1 MSQHRHES
9 FGSIGEVDADIVSEL
24 RDRLTEATIKC
35 SERCLYQSAKWA
47 AELLNSLAEDHDH
60 HDDDSQMRDT
70 NNVQSSYRIFST
82 SYDDPDEAMLEAKE
96 APKYLLAKAFFDT
109 KEFDRCA
116 AVFLPPAIPAGGLA
130 IFEKTKG
137 RTPISTPSRYKT
149 KGKQADTTTPNPYP
163 RLSQKSLFLA
173 LYARYL
179 SGEKHK
185 EEETEQVLGPAD
197 GGQTVNREL
206 PSLARGLE
214 AYFRSRDAVDPT
226 LKRSQGW
233 LEYLYGVVLAKS
245 RQETLAH
252 QWLLRSVRLNPYHW
266 GAWEELVSLLA
277 SGDELSTEQTT
288 PSLLPSNIMSIMYQA
303 VASVEL
309 FSTTDQSR
317 TVSYLQTLL
326 SYFPTSTFLL
336 TQLATLHYHAKEYD
350 TAASIFQDLL
360 VTHPHRLD
368 GLDHYSNILYVM
380 ADRARLAFLAHL
392 ATSVDKFRPETCCVV
407 GNYYSLCSQHE
418 KAVLYFRRA
427 LTLDRNFLAAW
438 TLMGH
443 EYVELKNT
451 HAAIE
456 SYRRAVDVNRKDYR
470 AWYGLGQA
478 YEVLDMGFYALFY
491 YQRAAGLRPY
501 DPKMWQAV
509 GSCYA
514 KMDRLDQAIQAF
526 KRALVAGTYVDDA
539 GGSTQSSFTAAAK
552 GSKGHAQAQA
562 QAQPRKLLDP
572 DTLYQI
578 ALLCERKA
586 GPSGDAEAAKYMELC
601 VAQETGGS
609 VKGVSQADKVS
620 GKRARKN
627 EERRARAMASASAS
641 SSALF
646 AGGQRHYGTG
656 ATTEATAAAADDGTG
671 AGRDDDTEIL
681 SSSDDEP
688 DEENPDDAAA
698 ADDDDDAEANQDGFG
713 TGTTATTSKAR
724 LWLAR
729 RCVRIGDLD
738 RAERLAEELC
748 MDGYEVEEAK
758 GLVREVRG
766 RRGGML
772 GGEL

>member
-1 MSQHRHES
+1 MSQHRNES
-9 FGSIGEVDADIVSEL
+9 FGSNGEVDAEVVSEL
-24 RDRLTEATIKC
+24 RDRLTEVSIKC

-47 AELLNSLAEDHDH
+47 AELLNSLPEDHDH
-60 HDDDSQMRDT
+60 DDDDSQMRDT
-70 NNVQSSYRIFST
+70 NNVQSSYRVFST
-82 SYDDPDEAMLEAKE
+82 SYDDPEEAMLEAKE
-96 APKYLLAKAFFDT
+96 APKYLLAKALFDT
-109 KEFDRCA
+109 KEFDRSA

-130 IFEKTKG
+130 IFDKQKS
-137 RTPISTPSRYKT
+137 RTPMSTPSRYKSKT
-149 KGKQADTTTPNPYP
+149 KQADSTTANPYP
-163 RLSQKSLFLA
+163 HLSQKSLFLA

-179 SGEKHK
+179 SGEKRK
-185 EEETEQVLGPAD
+185 EEETEMVLGPAD
-197 GGQTVNREL
+197 GGQTANREL

-214 AYFRSRDAVDPT
+214 AYFRNRDAADPT

-233 LEYLYGVVLAKS
+233 LEYLYGVVLSRS
-245 RQETLAH
+245 RQESLAH

-277 SGDELSTEQTT
+277 SVDELSTQLTT
-288 PSLLPSNIMSIMYQA
+288 PSVLPSNIMSIMYQA

-309 FSTTDQSR
+309 FSTTDQST

-336 TQLATLHYHAKEYD
+336 TQLATLHYHAKDYD
-350 TAASIFQDLL
+350 AAASIFEDLL
-360 VTHPHRLD
+360 VTHPQRLD

-380 ADRARLAFLAHL
+380 ADRTRLAFLAHL
-392 ATSVDKFRPETCCVV
+392 ATSIDKFRPETCCIV

-418 KAVLYFRRA
+418 KAVMYFRRA

-526 KRALVAGTYVDDA
+526 KRALVAGTYFDDA
-539 GGSTQSSFTAAAK
+539 GSTQGSFSTAGK
-552 GSKGHAQAQA
+552 GKALQATQS
-562 QAQPRKLLDP
+562 RKLLDP

-586 GPSGDAEAAKYMELC
+586 GASGDAEAAKYMELC
-601 VAQETGGS
+601 VAQEVGGGV
-609 VKGVSQADKVS
+609 VKDPSRGDKIS
-620 GKRARKN
+620 AGKRARK
-627 EERRARAMASASAS
+627 EARRRTVSTAEAAVDDDVVV
-641 SSALF
+641 
-646 AGGQRHYGTG
+646 GTG
-656 ATTEATAAAADDGTG
+656 DG
-671 AGRDDDTEIL
+671 DDDTEIM
-681 SSSDDEP
+681 SSDNSEGDEDGHDRDADEP
-688 DEENPDDAAA
+688 
-698 ADDDDDAEANQDGFG
+698 EANRDGFG

-729 RCVRIGDLD
+729 RSVRTGDLD

-766 RRGGML
+766 RRGGVV
-772 GGEL
+772 GGDM

>member
-1 MSQHRHES
+1 MCKS
-9 FGSIGEVDADIVSEL
+9 VDSY
-24 RDRLTEATIKC
+24 R
-35 SERCLYQSAKWA
+35 A
-47 AELLNSLAEDHDH
+47 AELLNSLPEDHDH
-60 HDDDSQMRDT
+60 DDDDSQMRDT
-70 NNVQSSYRIFST
+70 NNVQSSYRVFST
-82 SYDDPDEAMLEAKE
+82 SYDDPEEAMLEAKE
-96 APKYLLAKAFFDT
+96 APKYLLAKALFDT
-109 KEFDRCA
+109 KEFDRSA

-130 IFEKTKG
+130 IFDKQKS
-137 RTPISTPSRYKT
+137 RTPMSTPSRYKSKT
-149 KGKQADTTTPNPYP
+149 KQADSTTANPYP
-163 RLSQKSLFLA
+163 HLSQKSLFLA

-179 SGEKHK
+179 SGEKRK
-185 EEETEQVLGPAD
+185 EEETEMVLGPAD
-197 GGQTVNREL
+197 GGQTANREL

-214 AYFRSRDAVDPT
+214 AYFRNRDAADPT

-233 LEYLYGVVLAKS
+233 LEYLYGVVLSRS
-245 RQETLAH
+245 RQESLAH

-277 SGDELSTEQTT
+277 SVDELSTQLTT
-288 PSLLPSNIMSIMYQA
+288 PSVLPSNIMSIMYQA

-309 FSTTDQSR
+309 FSTTDQST

-336 TQLATLHYHAKEYD
+336 TQLATLHYHAKDYD
-350 TAASIFQDLL
+350 AAASIFEDLL
-360 VTHPHRLD
+360 VTHPQRLD

-380 ADRARLAFLAHL
+380 ADRTRLAFLAHL
-392 ATSVDKFRPETCCVV
+392 ATSIDKFRPETCCVV

-418 KAVLYFRRA
+418 KAVMYFRRA

-526 KRALVAGTYVDDA
+526 KRALVAGTYFDDA
-539 GGSTQSSFTAAAK
+539 GSTQGSFSTAGK
-552 GSKGHAQAQA
+552 GKGLQATQS
-562 QAQPRKLLDP
+562 RKLLDP

-586 GPSGDAEAAKYMELC
+586 GASGDAEAAKYMELC
-601 VAQETGGS
+601 VAQEVGGGV
-609 VKGVSQADKVS
+609 VKDPSRGDKIS
-620 GKRARKN
+620 AGKRARK
-627 EERRARAMASASAS
+627 EARRRTVSTAEAAVDDDVVV
-641 SSALF
+641 
-646 AGGQRHYGTG
+646 GTG
-656 ATTEATAAAADDGTG
+656 DG
-671 AGRDDDTEIL
+671 DDDTEIM
-681 SSSDDEP
+681 SSDHSEGDEDGHDRDADEP
-688 DEENPDDAAA
+688 
-698 ADDDDDAEANQDGFG
+698 EANRDGFG

-729 RCVRIGDLD
+729 RSVRTGDLD

-766 RRGGML
+766 RRGGVV
-772 GGEL
+772 GGDM

>member
-1 MSQHRHES
+1 MH
-9 FGSIGEVDADIVSEL
+9 
-24 RDRLTEATIKC
+24 
-35 SERCLYQSAKWA
+35 
-47 AELLNSLAEDHDH
+47 
-60 HDDDSQMRDT
+60 DT

-82 SYDDPDEAMLEAKE
+82 SHEDPEEATLEARE
-96 APKYLLAKAFFDT
+96 APKYLLAKSFFDT

-130 IFEKTKG
+130 IFDKPKG
-137 RTPISTPSRYKT
+137 RTPTSTPSRHKGKT
-149 KGKQADTTTPNPYP
+149 KQAESTAVDPFP

-179 SGEKHK
+179 AGEKRK
-185 EEETEQVLGPAD
+185 DEETEMVLGPAD

-214 AYFRSRDAVDPT
+214 AYFRTRDAADPT

-233 LEYLYGVVLAKS
+233 LEYLYGTVLSKS
-245 RQETLAH
+245 RQESLAQ

-266 GAWEELVSLLA
+266 GAWEELISLL
-277 SGDELSTEQTT
+277 SSVDDLSAQLSS
-288 PSLLPSNIMSIMYQA
+288 PSALPPNIISIMYQA
-303 VASVEL
+303 VASVDL
-309 FSTTDQSR
+309 FSTTDQSATLSSLR
-317 TVSYLQTLL
+317 TLL

-336 TQLATLHYHAKEYD
+336 TQLATLHYHAKEYE

-380 ADRARLAFLAHL
+380 TDRPRLAFLAHL

-418 KAVLYFRRA
+418 KAVMYFRRA

-478 YEVLDMGFYALFY
+478 YEMLDMGFYALFY

-514 KMDRLDQAIQAF
+514 KMDRLEQAIKAL
-526 KRALVAGTYVDDA
+526 KRALVAGTYIDDSE
-539 GGSTQSSFTAAAK
+539 GSSQQSSFAAHAK
-552 GSKGHAQAQA
+552 GGKGAVK
-562 QAQPRKLLDP
+562 AQPRKLLDP
-572 DTLYQI
+572 ETLYQI
-578 ALLCERKA
+578 ALLYERRGEA
-586 GPSGDAEAAKYMELC
+586 IGDAEAAKYMELC

-609 VKGVSQADKVS
+609 GKAVVQAEKALR
-620 GKRARKN
+620 KRARKDARASAVA
-627 EERRARAMASASAS
+627 EERRRARVASMRTDAE
-641 SSALF
+641 L
-646 AGGQRHYGTG
+646 GEMQDEHV
-656 ATTEATAAAADDGTG
+656 G
-671 AGRDDDTEIL
+671 AGEGDDDTDIMT
-681 SSSDDEP
+681 S
-688 DEENPDDAAA
+688 DEEQGDDHEENETQAGDGDG
-698 ADDDDDAEANQDGFG
+698 DDDGDGDGDGDGFG

-729 RCVRIGDLD
+729 WSVKTGDLD

-758 GLVREVRG
+758 ALVRELRG
-766 RRGGML
+766 RREAVMSR
-772 GGEL
+772 